1 MATQQAGQGQV
12 LTEVLAPDVRPW
24 RWTTGE
30 FQQLGEEG
38 RFAGRRVM
46 LIEGEILER
55 EMTSNPDHF
64 TAVELAQAELRASF
78 GVGFVVRAQGPFD
91 IGRST
96 DPEPDL
102 AVVRGGP
109 RDFAQAHPTQAVLIV
124 EVSSATLRYD
134 QNEKSSLYASVAV
147 PEYAILNI
155 RARQIEV
162 RREPVQDAAQ
172 RFGWR
177 YSSLQ
182 VLAPEERWAPLHAIN
197 SVLVRDL
204 LP

>member
-1 MATQQAGQGQV
+1 MAQAV
-12 LTEVLAPDVRPW
+12 TEEAAEATVRPW
-24 RWTTGE
+24 RWTTEE

-38 RFAGRRVM
+38 RFEGRRVM

-55 EMTSNPDHF
+55 DMTSNPDHF
-64 TAVELAQAELRASF
+64 TAVELAQEELRQSF
-78 GVGFVVRAQGPFD
+78 GAGFVVRAQGPFD
-91 IGRST
+91 IGRAT
-96 DPEPDL
+96 DPEPDI
-102 AVVRGGP
+102 AVVRGGV
-109 RDFAQAHPTQAVLIV
+109 RDFARVHPTQAAMVL

-134 QNEKSSLYASVAV
+134 RSEKASLYASAQV
-147 PEYAILNI
+147 PEYVLVNI
-155 RARQIEV
+155 AERTLEV

-182 VLAPEERWAPLHAIN
+182 VLDAGAEFTPLYA
-197 SVLVRDL
+197 SSPVRVLNL